1 MSGVIGTL
9 QGCRWLDPS
18 DWIIR
23 VTVIDLAGHAPRGSR
38 PRPTSLTVRETF
50 WPGFFVPRIEC
61 VLPHKGE
68 TVKTRLMA
76 AALTAAV
83 LGGLVACQP
92 TESDCEWE
100 LESVAYVAKPHPG
113 RGGSRGSGGGG
124 SRPNFSK
131 PKTGPG
137 AAVKPPRPAA
147 KPPKGKAWS
156 YDCD

>member
-1 MSGVIGTL
+1 M
-9 QGCRWLDPS
+9 
-18 DWIIR
+18 
-23 VTVIDLAGHAPRGSR
+23 
-38 PRPTSLTVRETF
+38 
-50 WPGFFVPRIEC
+50 
-61 VLPHKGE
+61 
-68 TVKTRLMA
+68 KTRLVT

-92 TESDCEWE
+92 TESECEWE
-100 LESVAYVAKPHPG
+100 LESVAYVAKPGPG
-113 RGGSRGSGGGG
+113 GAGSGRTG
-124 SRPNFSK
+124 SRPNLNK

>member
-1 MSGVIGTL
+1 M
-9 QGCRWLDPS
+9 
-18 DWIIR
+18 
-23 VTVIDLAGHAPRGSR
+23 
-38 PRPTSLTVRETF
+38 
-50 WPGFFVPRIEC
+50 
-61 VLPHKGE
+61 
-68 TVKTRLMA
+68 KTRLMA

-113 RGGSRGSGGGG
+113 G
-124 SRPNFSK
+124 
-131 PKTGPG
+131 
-137 AAVKPPRPAA
+137 AVKPPRPTA

>member
-1 MSGVIGTL
+1 
-9 QGCRWLDPS
+9 
-18 DWIIR
+18 
-23 VTVIDLAGHAPRGSR
+23 
-38 PRPTSLTVRETF
+38 
-50 WPGFFVPRIEC
+50 
-61 VLPHKGE
+61 
-68 TVKTRLMA
+68 MA

-100 LESVAYVAKPHPG
+100 LEPVAGA
-113 RGGSRGSGGGG
+113 S

-137 AAVKPPRPAA
+137 AAVKPPKPAA

>member
-1 MSGVIGTL
+1 
-9 QGCRWLDPS
+9 
-18 DWIIR
+18 
-23 VTVIDLAGHAPRGSR
+23 
-38 PRPTSLTVRETF
+38 
-50 WPGFFVPRIEC
+50 
-61 VLPHKGE
+61 
-68 TVKTRLMA
+68 MA

-100 LESVAYVAKPHPG
+100 LESVAYVAKPGP
-113 RGGSRGSGGGG
+113 GGGG